1 MQGLE
6 EESWIKSSLLSKYH
20 FYQIWNTIFIIPFAS
35 TVFYGIVLNLVN
47 PQKIIESLGQ
57 MLPKVFFE

>member
-6 EESWIKSSLLSKYH
+6 AESWIQSSLLSKYH

-35 TVFYGIVLNLVN
+35 TVFYGIVLNL
-47 PQKIIESLGQ
+47 E
-57 MLPKVFFE
+57 